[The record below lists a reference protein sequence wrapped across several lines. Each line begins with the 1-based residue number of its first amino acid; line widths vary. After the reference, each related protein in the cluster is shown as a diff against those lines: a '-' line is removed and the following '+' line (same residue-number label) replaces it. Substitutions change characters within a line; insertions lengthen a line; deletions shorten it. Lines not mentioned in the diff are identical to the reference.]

1 MDVRNFLSKYPPR
14 GAKSNKYTD
23 GHTLLIGGSWGMAG
37 AVCLNIYGAMT
48 AGARYITCVLD
59 EDIYPIV
66 ASRFVSAVFFPV
78 NKGTYIKEI
87 RGALKRASA
96 VSFGSGVDK
105 LDYRRDILNL
115 LINECRVPLLLD
127 ANALR
132 LISEDLTF
140 LKKAHCPLILTPH
153 TGEFSALTSIST
165 KEILEDPDI
174 IGADF
179 AKEHGIYLV
188 LKDHTTRVFSP
199 SGEELI
205 NDTGNRALAQAG
217 SGDVL
222 NGIIAGLL
230 SITKKPWD
238 ASRMGV
244 WLHGYLAD
252 LSRSGYSQHTFP
264 LEAYPSLMNRFLL
277 ENGR

>member
-1 MDVRNFLSKYPPR
+1 MNVKEFFAKYPQR
-14 GAKSNKYTD
+14 EFDSNKYTD
-23 GHTLLIGGSWGMAG
+23 GQTLLIGGSWGMAG

-132 LISEDLTF
+132 LISEDLTV

-165 KEILEDPDI
+165 KDILENPDR

-179 AKEHGIYLV
+179 AKKNGIYLV
-188 LKDHTTRVFSP
+188 LKDHVTRVFSP
-199 SGEELI
+199 DGEEYI
-205 NDTGNRALAQAG
+205 NNTGNPALAQAG

-222 NGIIAGLL
+222 NGIITGLL
-230 SITKKPWD
+230 SVTKNPWD
-238 ASRMGV
+238 AATMGV
-244 WLHGYLAD
+244 WLHGHLAD
-252 LSRSGYSQHTFP
+252 ITRKEYSQHTFP
-264 LEAYPSLMNRFLL
+264 LEVYPLLMNSFLL
-277 ENGR
+277 ENDR